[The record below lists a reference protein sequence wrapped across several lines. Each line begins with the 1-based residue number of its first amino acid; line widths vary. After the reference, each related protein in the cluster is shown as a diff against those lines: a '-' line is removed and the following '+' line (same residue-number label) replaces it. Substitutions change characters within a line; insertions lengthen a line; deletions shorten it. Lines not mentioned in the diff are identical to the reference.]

1 VVGGLAPTTMTSKLQ
16 YLLPHAALTLIAAI
30 LLWFAQG
37 IHSSAV
43 DAHRISP
50 GFWPKA
56 ILWLWLLLAAGEFI
70 NRCIKLT
77 RVRLGEKTA
86 KTDLRREIGSD
97 EQDEHEPGSLSRAV
111 IGLAVILGYSIFV
124 SWVGFP
130 IATTAFL
137 FAFAWLGGYR
147 KLWPLTVISLIGTAV
162 LILIFMKVA
171 YISLPLGVSVFKD
184 FSILILQLFGI
195 Q

>member
-1 VVGGLAPTTMTSKLQ
+1 MQTIMTSKLQ

-37 IHSSAV
+37 IHSDAV

-56 ILWLWLLLAAGEFI
+56 ILWLWLVLAAGELI
-70 NRCIKLT
+70 NRLIKLT
-77 RVRLGEKTA
+77 RVQLGEKTSQS
-86 KTDLRREIGSD
+86 DLQRELSPD
-97 EQDEHEPGSLSRAV
+97 DQDKHEPGSLWRAM
-111 IGLAVILGYSIFV
+111 IGLAIIIGYSIFV

-130 IATTAFL
+130 IATTLFL

-147 KLWPLTVISLIGTAV
+147 RLWPLTAISIIGTAA

-184 FSILILQLFGI
+184 FSILILKLFGI

>member
-1 VVGGLAPTTMTSKLQ
+1 MPTTMTYKLQ

-37 IHSSAV
+37 IHSDAV

-50 GFWPKA
+50 GFWPKT

-70 NRCIKLT
+70 NRVIKLT
-77 RVRLGEKTA
+77 RVRFGEKT
-86 KTDLRREIGSD
+86 TQSELLRELSSD
-97 EQDEHEPGSLSRAV
+97 EQDEHKPGSLWRAV
-111 IGLAVILGYSIFV
+111 IGLAIIVSYSIFV

-130 IATTAFL
+130 VATTLFL

-147 KLWPLTVISLIGTAV
+147 RLWPLIAISIVGTTA

-171 YISLPLGVSVFKD
+171 YISLPLGISVFKD
-184 FSILILQLFGI
+184 LSILILKLFGI